1 MDRKTEIMV
10 SLGTAIGLNCIPCF
24 DHLYAR
30 AREVEL
36 EDQDIKD
43 VAAIAFKVKNG
54 AAMFIK
60 KTVGEVVDMTAG
72 DEATCSC
79 PATGK
84 CC

>member
-1 MDRKTEIMV
+1 MDRKTELMV

-30 AREVEL
+30 AKEVDLAEA
-36 EDQDIKD
+36 DIQA
-43 VAAIAFKVKNG
+43 VAAVAFKVKNG

-60 KTVGEVVDMTAG
+60 QAINEVVDTSVAE
-72 DEATCSC
+72 EAACTC
-79 PATGK
+79 PTEGT